1 MQFLLFCRKSVLFA
15 FLPCTVPPFFRIR
28 LQDFRLTEYIRHIVN
43 ILFSRLDFQKLAEY
57 VSKFLFGSA
66 CKVFCL
72 FDDFFKMLSYG
83 LGRGGINIA
92 FVGVPEY
99 LLVFS
104 LINPMSN
111 LESLRWCSLSP

>member
-1 MQFLLFCRKSVLFA
+1 MQFLLFCKNSVLIA

-66 CKVFCL
+66 CEAFCL

-83 LGRGGINIA
+83 FGRGRINIA

-111 LESLRWCSLSP
+111 LEILRWCSLSP